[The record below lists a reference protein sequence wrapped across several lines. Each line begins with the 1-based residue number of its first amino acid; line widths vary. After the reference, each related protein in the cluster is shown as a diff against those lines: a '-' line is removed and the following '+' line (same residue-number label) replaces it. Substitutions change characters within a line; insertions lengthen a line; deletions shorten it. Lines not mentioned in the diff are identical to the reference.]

1 MSMGSEGHA
10 AVPPH
15 GMQWRYE
22 ARPEDREAVRR
33 IVHSSGFFSPAEID
47 VAVELVDDRLRLGE
61 ASEYYFVFADDAEGR
76 TWGYTCY
83 GPITVTQGSFD
94 LYWIAV
100 DHEYRG
106 RGLGKRLLAESERL
120 IAAAGGRRVYIETSI
135 KPQYSPTRHFY
146 ERNGYPL
153 EAVLKEFYGPGDDKA
168 IYVKA
173 LPATQ

>member
-1 MSMGSEGHA
+1 MWTGSQDHA
-10 AVPPH
+10 TVPPG

-22 ARPEDREAVRR
+22 VRPEDREAVRR
-33 IVHSSGFFSPAEID
+33 IVHSSGFFSPQEID
-47 VAVELVDDRLRLGE
+47 VAVELVDERLCRGE
-61 ASEYYFVFADDAEGR
+61 ASEYYFVFADDTQGR

-120 IAAAGGRRVYIETSI
+120 IAAAGGRRVYIETST
-135 KPQYSPTRHFY
+135 KHQYTPTRRFY
-146 ERNGYPL
+146 ERCGYPL
-153 EAVLKEFYGPGDDKA
+153 EAVLKEFYAPGDDKA

-173 LPATQ
+173 LPPAQ